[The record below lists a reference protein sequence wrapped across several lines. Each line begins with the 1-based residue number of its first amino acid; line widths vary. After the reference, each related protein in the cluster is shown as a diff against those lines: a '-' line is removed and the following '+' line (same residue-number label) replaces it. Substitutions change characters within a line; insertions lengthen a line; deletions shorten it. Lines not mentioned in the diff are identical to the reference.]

1 MSNKPTAKNFP
12 KWFDPR
18 NRQTGTWAFILN
30 RVTAIGLV
38 IYLAMHLVVLSL
50 LTKGPEAY
58 DGFVAFAH
66 SPLVKIGEMLVIT
79 AGILHG
85 LNGIRIGLTGIGIG
99 VRHQKLMLFGIMGL
113 GLIIISIFAWVMFL
127 AK

>member
-1 MSNKPTAKNFP
+1 MSNKPSAKNFP

-18 NRQTGTWAFILN
+18 HRQAGSWAFILN

-38 IYLAMHLVVLSL
+38 IYLTMHLVVLSL

-58 DGFVAFAH
+58 DGFVALAH
-66 SPLVKIGEMLVIT
+66 SPLVKIGEMLVIA

-99 VRHQKLMLFGIMGL
+99 VRHQKLMFFGIMGL
-113 GLIIISIFAWVMFL
+113 GLLLIAIFARAMFL
-127 AK
+127 VE